1 MKKRKLLIL
10 IILILTI
17 TTGCSIEY
25 NITINKDTIKE
36 EIIVDDIITTTR
48 SKEKILE
55 HYNKWYP
62 TYVNYMKTE
71 EKIPLKN
78 FNKKYQGIEYYNKSI
93 KEINNGYQYK
103 YFYTHNI
110 DDYYDGYALA
120 NTFEDVTIQETEK
133 TLVLKTSAES
143 FFCNYDYFDSIK
155 VNVTFNPKNYQINY
169 TNAINVENNTYT
181 WTINKSN
188 CNTSQMI
195 LTLNKIIN
203 TDSSEDNIKQDYS
216 MYMFYGILL
225 GIVIIGYFIIK
236 KQKSKLNDFDIDD

>member
-93 KEINNGYQYK
+93 KEINYIGK
-103 YFYTHNI
+103 EPCKCI
-110 DDYYDGYALA
+110 M
-120 NTFEDVTIQETEK
+120 V
-133 TLVLKTSAES
+133 
-143 FFCNYDYFDSIK
+143 DSERRL
-155 VNVTFNPKNYQINY
+155 F
-169 TNAINVENNTYT
+169 
-181 WTINKSN
+181 
-188 CNTSQMI
+188 
-195 LTLNKIIN
+195 
-203 TDSSEDNIKQDYS
+203 
-216 MYMFYGILL
+216 
-225 GIVIIGYFIIK
+225 FIII
-236 KQKSKLNDFDIDD
+236 LCFT